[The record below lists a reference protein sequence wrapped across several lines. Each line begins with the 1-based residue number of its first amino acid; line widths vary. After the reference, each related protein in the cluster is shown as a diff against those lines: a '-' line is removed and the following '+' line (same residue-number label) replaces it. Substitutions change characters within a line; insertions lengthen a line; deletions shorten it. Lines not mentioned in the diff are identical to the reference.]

1 MARRKRA
8 YLPMTSGPPW
18 RISAIIASKGELPAG
33 DALDAILDA
42 ARANAVPC
50 IAQAENPEPAA
61 APAAI
66 V

>member
-1 MARRKRA
+1 
-8 YLPMTSGPPW
+8 MTSGPPW

-42 ARANAVPC
+42 ALANAVPC
-50 IAQAENPEPAA
+50 TAQAENPELAA